1 MSLSSGMTIVELDD
15 LIKSL
20 PKERLQAELERPTG
34 HFPLYLVAGR
44 LKEIESMTAD
54 AQAAAATEKAAEQ
67 PPSVAHR
74 LAMMQPP
81 VMSEVAAAP
90 QPQPQPSP
98 AGQAAQM
105 LTPTVNAKT
114 GSEGLI
120 SELVNKYLADKKLK
134 GTKDSDSE
142 FAVPNSSGFAGG
154 ASKQPFNKSNPTE
167 TGGLAS
173 LVAAN
178 VIRKER
184 RADPTPDDGGVS
196 KMRAGKFSGGVSG
209 SHRKMAAAS
218 ETTPEISVMKVLEE
232 LSKRRQ
238 ATKKAKHGG
247 YVGGL
252 PTIYAQTGLDM
263 IDAYRRRDKGISN
276 PRNITRPST
285 EERIHDSLVKRRE
298 QQRDIYKR
306 VGIMDDAAI
315 DQMIERRD
323 PVEDVRSGLTAMGE
337 VAALPR
343 RGPEVAMPPEQSETR
358 GPELKGG
365 QPQTISTLWDDIKK
379 YQYGLRKKPTDAST
393 KSDGG
398 PLSPAPIAP
407 PVQANNVESNIV
419 PEVKPAGFAVQAPVT
434 QKGTAKPLVSQV
446 SSTEGGEGGSPLLNI
461 PAGGADPSDLA
472 AGADPSD
479 LTAADQTD
487 GPEVKPAGS
496 DAQAFAT
503 QENLAA
509 GLENVRSVLDDNF
522 VERGLSSTKR
532 DQLLRS
538 GAVDGIKKAWENE
551 SKRLGEPIDID
562 AWRKDTKKG
571 NDRAYEIFREIGAD
585 SKKATQGYIDSLKK
599 DAEAIRTFAETGK
612 LPKGRRNKLLNNILI
627 TFGASL
633 LGNPTL
639 AGALQ
644 QGLLGSLALQKGA
657 EDDYAAAL
665 NDNLKAT
672 KEIGLLE
679 MKSLEITN
687 ANKRGLISLQ
697 QADKKADTQTLLKLQ
712 QDLVARRKM
721 QFDIQSG
728 LVRLQLQQGQSE
740 IQLMAAM
747 KPNASTSIELERA
760 RAVNTL
766 GTQYLAELDEAG
778 DNRAQIQ
785 KINSRYKNVFPKK
798 KDSFYL
804 DVGNPLDKGVNA
816 HLRKIQAPH
825 HMSKLTTGAA
835 AAATQRR
842 VDAQTADTSKVLN
855 DFNKGQPRFAT
866 ASVQIKA
873 ALTAMSKTRKYKDR
887 NLTTEPLTDLRNNP
901 TFMADLEAELTR
913 QWYAR
918 RNRTGGTAPGG
929 IDVSGFTIRQ

>member
-20 PKERLQAELERPTG
+20 PKERLQAELEKPTG

-154 ASKQPFNKSNPTE
+154 SSKQPFNKSNPTE

-798 KDSFYL
+798 KDSLYL

>member
-54 AQAAAATEKAAEQ
+54 AQAAAATEKAAAQ

-105 LTPTVNAKT
+105 LTPTVNANT
-114 GSEGLI
+114 GGLI

-134 GTKDSDSE
+134 GTKDSGSE
-142 FAVPNSSGFAGG
+142 FAVRDPSGFAGG
-154 ASKQPFNKSNPTE
+154 SSKQPFNKSNPTQ

-173 LVAAN
+173 LVAAK
-178 VIRKER
+178 VIGEER
-184 RADPTPDDGGVS
+184 RVDPTPDDGGVS

-866 ASVQIKA
+866 ASVQVKA

>member
-20 PKERLQAELERPTG
+20 PKERLQAELEKPTG

-134 GTKDSDSE
+134 GTKDSGSE
-142 FAVPNSSGFAGG
+142 FAVRDPSGFAGG
-154 ASKQPFNKSNPTE
+154 SSKQPFNKSNPTE

>member
-1 MSLSSGMTIVELDD
+1 M
-15 LIKSL
+15 
-20 PKERLQAELERPTG
+20 
-34 HFPLYLVAGR
+34 
-44 LKEIESMTAD
+44 
-54 AQAAAATEKAAEQ
+54 
-67 PPSVAHR
+67 
-74 LAMMQPP
+74 
-81 VMSEVAAAP
+81 
-90 QPQPQPSP
+90 
-98 AGQAAQM
+98 
-105 LTPTVNAKT
+105 
-114 GSEGLI
+114 
-120 SELVNKYLADKKLK
+120 
-134 GTKDSDSE
+134 
-142 FAVPNSSGFAGG
+142 
-154 ASKQPFNKSNPTE
+154 
-167 TGGLAS
+167 
-173 LVAAN
+173 
-178 VIRKER
+178 
-184 RADPTPDDGGVS
+184 
-196 KMRAGKFSGGVSG
+196 
-209 SHRKMAAAS
+209 
-218 ETTPEISVMKVLEE
+218 
-232 LSKRRQ
+232 
-238 ATKKAKHGG
+238 
-247 YVGGL
+247 
-252 PTIYAQTGLDM
+252 
-263 IDAYRRRDKGISN
+263 
-276 PRNITRPST
+276 
-285 EERIHDSLVKRRE
+285 
-298 QQRDIYKR
+298 
-306 VGIMDDAAI
+306 
-315 DQMIERRD
+315 
-323 PVEDVRSGLTAMGE
+323 
-337 VAALPR
+337 
-343 RGPEVAMPPEQSETR
+343 
-358 GPELKGG
+358 
-365 QPQTISTLWDDIKK
+365 
-379 YQYGLRKKPTDAST
+379 RKKPTDAST

>member
-20 PKERLQAELERPTG
+20 PKERLQAELEKPTG

-54 AQAAAATEKAAEQ
+54 AQAATEKAAEQ

-154 ASKQPFNKSNPTE
+154 SSKQPFNKSNPTE

>member
-105 LTPTVNAKT
+105 LTPTVNANT
-114 GSEGLI
+114 GGLI
-120 SELVNKYLADKKLK
+120 SELVNKYLADKKLE

-154 ASKQPFNKSNPTE
+154 SSKQPFNKSNPTQ

-599 DAEAIRTFAETGK
+599 DAEAVRTFAETGK

-866 ASVQIKA
+866 ASVQVKA

>member
-20 PKERLQAELERPTG
+20 PKERLQAELEKPTG

-105 LTPTVNAKT
+105 LTPTVNANT
-114 GSEGLI
+114 GGLI

-134 GTKDSDSE
+134 GTKDSGSE

-154 ASKQPFNKSNPTE
+154 SSKQPFNKSNPTE

>member
-1 MSLSSGMTIVELDD
+1 M
-15 LIKSL
+15 
-20 PKERLQAELERPTG
+20 
-34 HFPLYLVAGR
+34 
-44 LKEIESMTAD
+44 
-54 AQAAAATEKAAEQ
+54 
-67 PPSVAHR
+67 
-74 LAMMQPP
+74 
-81 VMSEVAAAP
+81 
-90 QPQPQPSP
+90 
-98 AGQAAQM
+98 
-105 LTPTVNAKT
+105 
-114 GSEGLI
+114 
-120 SELVNKYLADKKLK
+120 
-134 GTKDSDSE
+134 
-142 FAVPNSSGFAGG
+142 
-154 ASKQPFNKSNPTE
+154 
-167 TGGLAS
+167 
-173 LVAAN
+173 
-178 VIRKER
+178 
-184 RADPTPDDGGVS
+184 
-196 KMRAGKFSGGVSG
+196 
-209 SHRKMAAAS
+209 
-218 ETTPEISVMKVLEE
+218 
-232 LSKRRQ
+232 
-238 ATKKAKHGG
+238 
-247 YVGGL
+247 
-252 PTIYAQTGLDM
+252 
-263 IDAYRRRDKGISN
+263 
-276 PRNITRPST
+276 
-285 EERIHDSLVKRRE
+285 
-298 QQRDIYKR
+298 
-306 VGIMDDAAI
+306 
-315 DQMIERRD
+315 
-323 PVEDVRSGLTAMGE
+323 
-337 VAALPR
+337 
-343 RGPEVAMPPEQSETR
+343 
-358 GPELKGG
+358 
-365 QPQTISTLWDDIKK
+365 
-379 YQYGLRKKPTDAST
+379 
-393 KSDGG
+393 
-398 PLSPAPIAP
+398 
-407 PVQANNVESNIV
+407 
-419 PEVKPAGFAVQAPVT
+419 
-434 QKGTAKPLVSQV
+434 
-446 SSTEGGEGGSPLLNI
+446 
-461 PAGGADPSDLA
+461 A

-766 GTQYLAELDEAG
+766 GTQ
-778 DNRAQIQ
+778 
-785 KINSRYKNVFPKK
+785 
-798 KDSFYL
+798 
-804 DVGNPLDKGVNA
+804 
-816 HLRKIQAPH
+816 
-825 HMSKLTTGAA
+825 
-835 AAATQRR
+835 
-842 VDAQTADTSKVLN
+842 
-855 DFNKGQPRFAT
+855 
-866 ASVQIKA
+866 
-873 ALTAMSKTRKYKDR
+873 
-887 NLTTEPLTDLRNNP
+887 
-901 TFMADLEAELTR
+901 
-913 QWYAR
+913 
-918 RNRTGGTAPGG
+918 
-929 IDVSGFTIRQ
+929 

>member
-20 PKERLQAELERPTG
+20 PKERLQAELEKPTG

-154 ASKQPFNKSNPTE
+154 SSKQPFNKSNPTE

-472 AGADPSD
+472 AGAAPSD
-479 LTAADQTD
+479 
-487 GPEVKPAGS
+487 
-496 DAQAFAT
+496 
-503 QENLAA
+503 
-509 GLENVRSVLDDNF
+509 
-522 VERGLSSTKR
+522 
-532 DQLLRS
+532 
-538 GAVDGIKKAWENE
+538 
-551 SKRLGEPIDID
+551 
-562 AWRKDTKKG
+562 
-571 NDRAYEIFREIGAD
+571 
-585 SKKATQGYIDSLKK
+585 
-599 DAEAIRTFAETGK
+599 
-612 LPKGRRNKLLNNILI
+612 
-627 TFGASL
+627 
-633 LGNPTL
+633 
-639 AGALQ
+639 
-644 QGLLGSLALQKGA
+644 
-657 EDDYAAAL
+657 
-665 NDNLKAT
+665 
-672 KEIGLLE
+672 
-679 MKSLEITN
+679 
-687 ANKRGLISLQ
+687 
-697 QADKKADTQTLLKLQ
+697 
-712 QDLVARRKM
+712 
-721 QFDIQSG
+721 
-728 LVRLQLQQGQSE
+728 
-740 IQLMAAM
+740 
-747 KPNASTSIELERA
+747 
-760 RAVNTL
+760 
-766 GTQYLAELDEAG
+766 
-778 DNRAQIQ
+778 
-785 KINSRYKNVFPKK
+785 
-798 KDSFYL
+798 
-804 DVGNPLDKGVNA
+804 
-816 HLRKIQAPH
+816 
-825 HMSKLTTGAA
+825 
-835 AAATQRR
+835 
-842 VDAQTADTSKVLN
+842 
-855 DFNKGQPRFAT
+855 
-866 ASVQIKA
+866 
-873 ALTAMSKTRKYKDR
+873 
-887 NLTTEPLTDLRNNP
+887 
-901 TFMADLEAELTR
+901 
-913 QWYAR
+913 
-918 RNRTGGTAPGG
+918 
-929 IDVSGFTIRQ
+929 VS

>member
-20 PKERLQAELERPTG
+20 PKERLQAELEKPTG

-67 PPSVAHR
+67 PPRVAHR

-90 QPQPQPSP
+90 QPQPHPSP

-105 LTPTVNAKT
+105 LTPTVNANT
-114 GSEGLI
+114 GGLI

-154 ASKQPFNKSNPTE
+154 SSKQPFNKSNPTE

-599 DAEAIRTFAETGK
+599 DAEAVRTFAETGK

-866 ASVQIKA
+866 ASVQVKA

>member
-105 LTPTVNAKT
+105 LTPTVNANT
-114 GSEGLI
+114 GGLI

-154 ASKQPFNKSNPTE
+154 SSKQPFNKSNPTE

-866 ASVQIKA
+866 ASVQVKA

>member
-20 PKERLQAELERPTG
+20 PKERLQAELEKPTG

-90 QPQPQPSP
+90 QPPPQPSP

-105 LTPTVNAKT
+105 LTPTVNANT
-114 GSEGLI
+114 GGLI
-120 SELVNKYLADKKLK
+120 SELVNKYLDDKKLK

-154 ASKQPFNKSNPTE
+154 SSKQPFNKSNPTE

-184 RADPTPDDGGVS
+184 RADPTPDDVGVS

>member
-20 PKERLQAELERPTG
+20 PKERLQAELEKPTG

-105 LTPTVNAKT
+105 LTPTVNANT
-114 GSEGLI
+114 GGLI

-154 ASKQPFNKSNPTE
+154 SSKQPFNKSNPTE

-407 PVQANNVESNIV
+407 PVQANNVESNTA
-419 PEVKPAGFAVQAPVT
+419 EVVEPPQPPA
-434 QKGTAKPLVSQV
+434 AKPLSPQV
-446 SSTEGGEGGSPLLNI
+446 SSPKSGEGGSPLLNI

-479 LTAADQTD
+479 LTAAAQTD

-866 ASVQIKA
+866 ASVQVKA

>member
-20 PKERLQAELERPTG
+20 PKERLQAELEKPTG

-154 ASKQPFNKSNPTE
+154 SSKQPFNKSNPTE

-866 ASVQIKA
+866 ASVQVKA

>member
-1 MSLSSGMTIVELDD
+1 
-15 LIKSL
+15 
-20 PKERLQAELERPTG
+20 
-34 HFPLYLVAGR
+34 
-44 LKEIESMTAD
+44 
-54 AQAAAATEKAAEQ
+54 
-67 PPSVAHR
+67 
-74 LAMMQPP
+74 
-81 VMSEVAAAP
+81 
-90 QPQPQPSP
+90 
-98 AGQAAQM
+98 
-105 LTPTVNAKT
+105 
-114 GSEGLI
+114 
-120 SELVNKYLADKKLK
+120 
-134 GTKDSDSE
+134 
-142 FAVPNSSGFAGG
+142 
-154 ASKQPFNKSNPTE
+154 
-167 TGGLAS
+167 
-173 LVAAN
+173 
-178 VIRKER
+178 
-184 RADPTPDDGGVS
+184 
-196 KMRAGKFSGGVSG
+196 
-209 SHRKMAAAS
+209 
-218 ETTPEISVMKVLEE
+218 
-232 LSKRRQ
+232 
-238 ATKKAKHGG
+238 
-247 YVGGL
+247 
-252 PTIYAQTGLDM
+252 M

-419 PEVKPAGFAVQAPVT
+419 PEVTPAGFAVQAPVT

-461 PAGGADPSDLA
+461 PAGGAAPSDLA
-472 AGADPSD
+472 AGADPSA
-479 LTAADQTD
+479 LPAADQTD

>member
-20 PKERLQAELERPTG
+20 PKERLQAELEKPTG

-105 LTPTVNAKT
+105 LTPTVNANT
-114 GSEGLI
+114 GGLI

-154 ASKQPFNKSNPTE
+154 SSKQPFNKSNPTE

-551 SKRLGEPIDID
+551 SKRLGAPIDID
-562 AWRKDTKKG
+562 AWRKDPKKG
-571 NDRAYEIFREIGAD
+571 TDRAYEIFREIGAD

>member
-20 PKERLQAELERPTG
+20 PKERLQAELEKPTG

-154 ASKQPFNKSNPTE
+154 SSKQPFNKSNPTE

-571 NDRAYEIFREIGAD
+571 NDRAYKIFREIGAD

>member
-20 PKERLQAELERPTG
+20 PKERLQAELEKPTG

-105 LTPTVNAKT
+105 LTPTVNANT
-114 GSEGLI
+114 GGLI

-154 ASKQPFNKSNPTE
+154 SSKQPFNKSNPTE

>member
-154 ASKQPFNKSNPTE
+154 SSKQPFNKSNPTE

>member
-20 PKERLQAELERPTG
+20 PKERLQAELEKPTG

-154 ASKQPFNKSNPTE
+154 SSKQPFNKSNPTE

-479 LTAADQTD
+479 LTAADQTG
-487 GPEVKPAGS
+487 GPKVKPAGS
-496 DAQAFAT
+496 AVQAFAT

>member
-105 LTPTVNAKT
+105 LTPTVNANT
-114 GSEGLI
+114 GGLI

-154 ASKQPFNKSNPTE
+154 SSKQPFNKSNPTE

-196 KMRAGKFSGGVSG
+196 KMRAGKCSGGVSG

>member
-105 LTPTVNAKT
+105 LTPTVNANT
-114 GSEGLI
+114 GGLI

-154 ASKQPFNKSNPTE
+154 SSKQPFNKSNPTE

>member
-20 PKERLQAELERPTG
+20 PKERLQAELEKPTG

-105 LTPTVNAKT
+105 LTPTVNANT
-114 GSEGLI
+114 GGLI

-154 ASKQPFNKSNPTE
+154 SSKQPFNKSNPTE

-343 RGPEVAMPPEQSETR
+343 RGPEVAMPPDQPKTR

-866 ASVQIKA
+866 ASVQVKA

>member
-20 PKERLQAELERPTG
+20 PKERLQAELEKPTG

-105 LTPTVNAKT
+105 LTPTVNANT
-114 GSEGLI
+114 GGLI

-134 GTKDSDSE
+134 GTKDSGSE
-142 FAVPNSSGFAGG
+142 FAVRDPSGFAGG
-154 ASKQPFNKSNPTE
+154 SSKQPFNKSNPTE

>member
-154 ASKQPFNKSNPTE
+154 SSKQPFNKSNPTE

-196 KMRAGKFSGGVSG
+196 KMKAGKFSGGVSG

-866 ASVQIKA
+866 ASVQVKA

>member
-20 PKERLQAELERPTG
+20 PKERLQAELEKPTG

-154 ASKQPFNKSNPTE
+154 SSKQPFNKSNPTE

-472 AGADPSD
+472 AGAAPSD
-479 LTAADQTD
+479 LTAADQPD

-866 ASVQIKA
+866 ASVQVKA

>member
-20 PKERLQAELERPTG
+20 PKERLQAELEKPTG

-105 LTPTVNAKT
+105 LTPTVNANT
-114 GSEGLI
+114 GGLI

-154 ASKQPFNKSNPTE
+154 SSKQPFNKSNPTE

-599 DAEAIRTFAETGK
+599 DAEAVRTFAETGK

>member
-105 LTPTVNAKT
+105 LTPTVNANT
-114 GSEGLI
+114 GGLI

-134 GTKDSDSE
+134 GTKDSGSE
-142 FAVPNSSGFAGG
+142 FAVRDPSGFAGG
-154 ASKQPFNKSNPTE
+154 SSKQPFNKSNPTE

>member
-20 PKERLQAELERPTG
+20 PKERLQAELEKPTG

-105 LTPTVNAKT
+105 LTPTVNANT
-114 GSEGLI
+114 GGLI

-154 ASKQPFNKSNPTE
+154 SSKQPFNKSNPTE

-365 QPQTISTLWDDIKK
+365 QPQTISTLWDDIKN

-479 LTAADQTD
+479 LTAADQTG
-487 GPEVKPAGS
+487 GPKVKPAGS

>member
-20 PKERLQAELERPTG
+20 PKERLQAELEKPTG

-154 ASKQPFNKSNPTE
+154 SSKQPFNKSNPTE

-419 PEVKPAGFAVQAPVT
+419 
-434 QKGTAKPLVSQV
+434 
-446 SSTEGGEGGSPLLNI
+446 
-461 PAGGADPSDLA
+461 
-472 AGADPSD
+472 
-479 LTAADQTD
+479 
-487 GPEVKPAGS
+487 PEVKPAGS

-866 ASVQIKA
+866 ASVQVKA

>member
-20 PKERLQAELERPTG
+20 PKERLQAELEKPTG

-154 ASKQPFNKSNPTE
+154 SSKQPFNKSNPTE

-479 LTAADQTD
+479 LTAADQTG
-487 GPEVKPAGS
+487 GPKVKPAGS
-496 DAQAFAT
+496 AVQAFAT

-571 NDRAYEIFREIGAD
+571 NDRAYKIFREIGAD

>member
-20 PKERLQAELERPTG
+20 PKERLQAELEKPTG

-154 ASKQPFNKSNPTE
+154 SSKQPFNKSNPTE

>member
-20 PKERLQAELERPTG
+20 PKERLQAELEKPTG

-105 LTPTVNAKT
+105 LTPTVNANT
-114 GSEGLI
+114 GGLI

-134 GTKDSDSE
+134 GTKDSGSE
-142 FAVPNSSGFAGG
+142 FAVRDPSGFAGG
-154 ASKQPFNKSNPTE
+154 SSKQPFNKSNPTE

-343 RGPEVAMPPEQSETR
+343 RGPEVAMPPDQPKTR

-532 DQLLRS
+532 DQFLRS
-538 GAVDGIKKAWENE
+538 GAVDKITKAWENE

-866 ASVQIKA
+866 ASVQVKA

>member
-1 MSLSSGMTIVELDD
+1 M
-15 LIKSL
+15 
-20 PKERLQAELERPTG
+20 
-34 HFPLYLVAGR
+34 
-44 LKEIESMTAD
+44 
-54 AQAAAATEKAAEQ
+54 
-67 PPSVAHR
+67 
-74 LAMMQPP
+74 
-81 VMSEVAAAP
+81 
-90 QPQPQPSP
+90 
-98 AGQAAQM
+98 
-105 LTPTVNAKT
+105 
-114 GSEGLI
+114 
-120 SELVNKYLADKKLK
+120 
-134 GTKDSDSE
+134 
-142 FAVPNSSGFAGG
+142 
-154 ASKQPFNKSNPTE
+154 
-167 TGGLAS
+167 
-173 LVAAN
+173 VAAN

-479 LTAADQTD
+479 LTAADQTA
-487 GPEVKPAGS
+487 GPEVKPAGA

>member
-20 PKERLQAELERPTG
+20 PKERLQAELEKPTG

-105 LTPTVNAKT
+105 LTPTVNANT
-114 GSEGLI
+114 GGLI

-154 ASKQPFNKSNPTE
+154 SSKQPFNKSNPTE

-866 ASVQIKA
+866 ASVQVKA

>member
-20 PKERLQAELERPTG
+20 PKERLQAELEKPTG
-34 HFPLYLVAGR
+34 PFPLYLVAGR

-105 LTPTVNAKT
+105 LTPTVNANT
-114 GSEGLI
+114 GGLI

-154 ASKQPFNKSNPTE
+154 SSKQPFNKSNPTE

-178 VIRKER
+178 VIRGER

>member
-154 ASKQPFNKSNPTE
+154 SSKQPFNKSNPTE

-866 ASVQIKA
+866 ASVQVKA